1 MRAASS
7 SPLLPLVLVLLL
19 SADSRAFTTSRPMRS
34 SSSLRDALKEDV
46 EVVVVDAG
54 SSSKSASAV
63 PIVESS
69 SSGGGVRTTGAVV
82 ARERTDRA
90 TKARPY
96 PLFLAEKAASLF
108 VDPILSSPP
117 PPSSSG
123 EKETIVVLGTGW
135 GAASFLKNV
144 DTDRYDVTVISPRNY
159 FVFTPML
166 AGASVG
172 TVDFK
177 SITEPIREINNRAKY
192 VEASATSIDTT
203 KRTVSCVSVSCEGNS
218 CETIEF
224 DVAYDRLLFS
234 VGARTTTFGTP
245 GVEEYC
251 NYLKQVGD
259 AQQIKNAIV
268 NCFENASLPA
278 RASTPEM
285 IEREL
290 TFVIVGAGPTGV
302 EFAAE
307 LLDFIEGDGP
317 RYYKELLPYV
327 RIKIVEA
334 APTIL
339 RPFEDGM
346 KDEAMRRLTRDI
358 EIPGVP
364 TIRPLEVLLNKQVS
378 EVSAKYIYF
387 KDGDRLHYGMAL
399 WAAGIG
405 PLPLTTS
412 LIEELGDTE
421 QSTAQKEFA
430 RGRLGVDPWLRVIGG
445 RGRIFSLGDCSC
457 VSNTPSLPATAQVA
471 SQQGEYLGRL
481 LSNDYRID
489 EAGDDSSSLLPPMVL
504 DRDQPRSLSERIASL
519 TMGDDEIAAPFQ
531 FLDLGILAYTG
542 SGSALAQVQVA
553 PGKGD
558 PTSETWNPVRLQ
570 IKGKLG
576 FGLWRSIYLWKQT
589 SPKNVVLVTLDWI
602 KVKLFGRDISIL

>member
-1 MRAASS
+1 MSPFLLQRPPRNANAHAALRL
-7 SPLLPLVLVLLL
+7 LLP
-19 SADSRAFTTSRPMRS
+19 AQ
-34 SSSLRDALKEDV
+34 
-46 EVVVVDAG
+46 
-54 SSSKSASAV
+54 
-63 PIVESS
+63 
-69 SSGGGVRTTGAVV
+69 
-82 ARERTDRA
+82 
-90 TKARPY
+90 
-96 PLFLAEKAASLF
+96 
-108 VDPILSSPP
+108 
-117 PPSSSG
+117 
-123 EKETIVVLGTGW
+123 
-135 GAASFLKNV
+135 
-144 DTDRYDVTVISPRNY
+144 
-159 FVFTPML
+159 
-166 AGASVG
+166 
-172 TVDFK
+172 
-177 SITEPIREINNRAKY
+177 INNRVRY
-192 VEASATSIDTT
+192 VEASATSVDTAS
-203 KRTVSCVSVSCEGNS
+203 RSVSCVSVSCEGNS

-224 DVAYDRLLFS
+224 DVKYDRLLFS

-278 RASTPEM
+278 RASTPEE
-285 IEREL
+285 ISREL
-290 TFVIVGAGPTGV
+290 TFVIVGAGPTGI

-317 RYYKELLPYV
+317 RYYRDLLPYV
-327 RIKIVEA
+327 RIRIVEA

-358 EIPGVP
+358 EIKGLPN
-364 TIRPLEVLLNKQVS
+364 IRPLEVMLNKQVS

-387 KDGDRLHYGMAL
+387 KDGDRLEYGMAL

-421 QSTAQKEFA
+421 QRDAQGGFA

-445 RGRIFSLGDCSC
+445 GGRIFSLGDCSC
-457 VSNTPSLPATAQVA
+457 VSSAPFLPATAQVA
-471 SQQGEYLGRL
+471 AQQGEYLGRL
-481 LSNDYRID
+481 LSSDYGID
-489 EAGDDSSSLLPPMVL
+489 GTADYSDDAASPSSLLPPMVL
-504 DRDQPRSLSERIASL
+504 HRDQPRSLSEQIASL

-542 SGSALAQVQVA
+542 SGSALAQVQLA
-553 PGKGD
+553 PGRGD
-558 PTSETWNPVRLQ
+558 PTSETWHPVRLQ